1 MAGMTD
7 LAIRIATT
15 MDATGLNKAEKS
27 VKGLDKT
34 IKKLGRTLG
43 VTLGASA
50 MAAYGKAAVKAFA
63 EDEAAARRLSSAVDN
78 LGLSFSKVQVAD
90 FISGLEQSAAIADDV
105 LRPAFQSLLNITG
118 SLTKSQE
125 LLNNAIQISRA
136 TGTELGT
143 VVNDLGKGYV
153 GITRGL
159 IKYNTGLTR
168 AELQT
173 KSFNEILGIMLAKS
187 AGAAQDYLT
196 TTSYKMDV
204 LRVASANAQ
213 ETIGKGLVDA
223 FAVLGGGSQASDAA
237 KTIDNI
243 AKGINAITMA
253 TAQAINGLTKLYKGL
268 DFLTSFG
275 GLTGADGLLARTLDR
290 TPTVSRGRS
299 ASPAGTA
306 LRTRQQ
312 REAEA
317 SATKR
322 AKEVAALTKKQVAS
336 TKALTSEQKKQT
348 ALKKAGTVFDLE
360 QIQIIAALKG
370 KLSEEDRI
378 RLQAQLAILN
388 ENDVLA
394 ASLTRQILMAQDSTG
409 GLYKFFLAIGDMKI
423 KNPFAFLDDWILE
436 FQKKLNNLKFPT
448 FDSSGGGGG
457 GGGKK
462 PPTIDPFT
470 NPFNFPIGAQGGIGT
485 TSIQPTVSANL
496 AIQDT
501 FNAVML
507 DALEAGNNYTQSAIL
522 AISSARY
529 EAAAQA
535 YGMGGSTGG
544 TMQLELKVTGDGD
557 ITNAIAKG
565 LQNQSLSTGDSA
577 YINRRTGGFAG

>member
-1 MAGMTD
+1 MAGNTD

-15 MDATGLNKAEKS
+15 MDATGLNKADAS

-90 FISGLEQSAAIADDV
+90 FISGLEQSASISDDI
-105 LRPAFQSLLNITG
+105 LRPSFQSLLNITG

-125 LLNNAIQISRA
+125 LLSNAIQISRA
-136 TGTELGT
+136 SGVDLAT
-143 VVNDLGKGYV
+143 VTTDLGKGYV

-196 TTSYKMDV
+196 TTSFKLDT
-204 LRVASANAQ
+204 LRVSSERAKES
-213 ETIGKGLVDA
+213 IGEGLVNA

-253 TAQAINGLTKLYKGL
+253 TAQAVNGLRMLYKGL

-275 GLTGADGLLARTLDR
+275 GITGADGALVRRFDQA
-290 TPTVSRGRS
+290 PTVSSGRS

-312 REAEA
+312 RDAEA
-317 SATKR
+317 AAAKR

-336 TKALTSEQKKQT
+336 TKALTAEQKRQN
-348 ALKKAGTVFDLE
+348 AIKKAGSLFDLD

-370 KLSEEDRI
+370 QISTDDRK
-378 RLQAQLAILN
+378 RLELQLALAT
-388 ENDVLA
+388 ENVSEVQKLGQELA
-394 ASLTRQILMAQDSTG
+394 ISQ
-409 GLYKFFLAIGDMKI
+409 GLGTDLAKFLADLPSA
-423 KNPFAFLDDWILE
+423 KNPFEAWKSFLDGIE
-436 FQKKLNNLKFPT
+436 SQAARIASMQFQMANFKYTVPTGNFTYGQGNPLNTDVFVDPRGA
-448 FDSSGGGGG
+448 GG
-457 GGGKK
+457 
-462 PPTIDPFT
+462 
-470 NPFNFPIGAQGGIGT
+470 A
-485 TSIQPTVSANL
+485 
-496 AIQDT
+496 
-501 FNAVML
+501 
-507 DALEAGNNYTQSAIL
+507 
-522 AISSARY
+522 
-529 EAAAQA
+529 
-535 YGMGGSTGG
+535 GGSTVVVNVAGSVTTSQNLIDEIRGG
-544 TMQLELKVTGDGD
+544 LNV
-557 ITNAIAKG
+557 AA
-565 LQNQSLSTGDSA
+565 LSGSSA
-577 YINRRTGGFAG
+577 NVERRIGGW

>member
-34 IKKLGRTLG
+34 IKKLGQTLG

-196 TTSYKMDV
+196 TTSFKMDV

-253 TAQAINGLTKLYKGL
+253 TAKAINGLRQLYRGL
-268 DFLTSFG
+268 DFVTSFG
-275 GLTGADGLLARTLDR
+275 GLTGGDGAIARRFDQK
-290 TPTVSRGRS
+290 PTVSSGRS

-306 LRTRQQ
+306 MRTRQQ

-317 SATKR
+317 AAAKR

-336 TKALTSEQKKQT
+336 TKALTAEQKKQN
-348 ALKKAGTVFDLE
+348 AIKKAGTLFDLD

-370 KLSEEDRI
+370 NISKEDRLRLELQLALATENVDEVQKLSKE
-378 RLQAQLAILN
+378 LATSQGLGM
-388 ENDVLA
+388 DLA
-394 ASLTRQILMAQDSTG
+394 KFLASLPSA
-409 GLYKFFLAIGDMKI
+409 
-423 KNPFAFLDDWILE
+423 KNPFEAWKDFLDGIEKQAARIAGMQFDMAN
-436 FQKKLNNLKFPT
+436 FKYTVPTGNFTYGQGNPLNTEVFLDPR
-448 FDSSGGGGG
+448 GG
-457 GGGKK
+457 
-462 PPTIDPFT
+462 
-470 NPFNFPIGAQGGIGT
+470 A
-485 TSIQPTVSANL
+485 
-496 AIQDT
+496 
-501 FNAVML
+501 
-507 DALEAGNNYTQSAIL
+507 
-522 AISSARY
+522 
-529 EAAAQA
+529 
-535 YGMGGSTGG
+535 GGSTVVVNVAGS
-544 TMQLELKVTGDGD
+544 VT
-557 ITNAIAKG
+557 TS
-565 LQNQSLSTGDSA
+565 QSLIEEIRGGLNVAALSGSSA
-577 YINRRTGGFAG
+577 NVERRIGGW

>member
-1 MAGMTD
+1 MAD
-7 LAIRIATT
+7 LRVDIAAEFVGKKAFK
-15 MDATGLNKAEKS
+15 DADNAAMR
-27 VKGLDKT
+27 LDKT
-34 IKKLGRTLG
+34 VKQLGKTLG
-43 VTLGASA
+43 ITLGASA

-78 LGLSFSKVQVAD
+78 LGLSFSKVQVAT

-136 TGTELGT
+136 TGVDLAT
-143 VVNDLGKGYV
+143 VTNDLGKGYV

-173 KSFNEILGIMLAKS
+173 KSFNEILGIMLTKS

-223 FAVLGGGSQASDAA
+223 FAVLGGGSQASDAQ
-237 KTIDNI
+237 KTIADI

-253 TAQAINGLTKLYKGL
+253 TAQAINGLSKLYKGL
-268 DFLTSFG
+268 DLLTSFG
-275 GLTGADGLLARTLDR
+275 GLTGGDGLLARTFDR
-290 TPTVSRGRS
+290 APTVSSGRS

-306 LRTRQQ
+306 IRTRQQ
-312 REAEA
+312 RDAEA
-317 SATKR
+317 AAAKR

-336 TKALTSEQKKQT
+336 TKALTAEQKKQNS
-348 ALKKAGTVFDLE
+348 LKKSATVFDLE
-360 QIQIIAALKG
+360 QIQLVAALKG
-370 KLSEEDRI
+370 RLSKEEELRV
-378 RLQAQLAILN
+378 QAQLAILSGN
-388 ENDVLA
+388 EKVARD
-394 ASLTRQILMAQDSTG
+394 LTNQILMAQDASG
-409 GLYKFFLAIGDMKI
+409 NLAKFLTSLPNAR
-423 KNPFAFLDDWILE
+423 NPFE
-436 FQKKLNNLKFPT
+436 Y
-448 FDSSGGGGG
+448 
-457 GGGKK
+457 
-462 PPTIDPFT
+462 
-470 NPFNFPIGAQGGIGT
+470 
-485 TSIQPTVSANL
+485 
-496 AIQDT
+496 
-501 FNAVML
+501 L
-507 DALEAGNNYTQSAIL
+507 DAYLSYLAGK
-522 AISSARY
+522 
-529 EAAAQA
+529 AAAIMTSAPVPTSPQGNTSVPTPPA
-535 YGMGGSTGG
+535 TNVPTYPSDGMITYNVRTG
-544 TMQLELKVTGDGD
+544 LNYNPNANNVVVELKVTGDGD
-557 ITNAIAKG
+557 LTNAIAKN

>member
-1 MAGMTD
+1 MAD
-7 LAIRIATT
+7 LRIDVAAEFKGKRAFTEASKATT
-15 MDATGLNKAEKS
+15 GLEKA
-27 VKGLDKT
+27 VG
-34 IKKLGRTLG
+34 KLGKQIVG
-43 VTLGASA
+43 VFAVSKVIA
-50 MAAYGKAAVKAFA
+50 FGKASVKAFA
-63 EDEAAARRLSSAVDN
+63 ADEAAAVRLTSALKN
-78 LGLSFSKVQVAD
+78 LGLELAAPAVTQYIDNLSRATAVAD
-90 FISGLEQSAAIADDV
+90 DQ
-105 LRPAFQSLLNITG
+105 LRPAFQALINTTG
-118 SLTKSQE
+118 SLTASQR
-125 LLNNAIQISRA
+125 LLSQAIDVSAGSGIALETVAQDLANA
-136 TGTELGT
+136 
-143 VVNDLGKGYV
+143 YV
-153 GITRGL
+153 GQTRGL
-159 IKYNTGLTR
+159 RKYNLGLNQAQLKTASFEELMGKLNKQFSGANAAFLDTYAGKLQALGVAGGEAQEKIGGAVIDLAMALSGASDIDQLITR
-168 AELQT
+168 IETLTDKIVGMFDAFQEGISIIRGVLDAKTFGGMKDAIQ
-173 KSFNEILGIMLAKS
+173 KAQVDEFNRRMRRDYMKPWQGVDMPKS
-187 AGAAQDYLT
+187 AAQKAAEAAAE
-196 TTSYKMDV
+196 
-204 LRVASANAQ
+204 R
-213 ETIGKGLVDA
+213 
-223 FAVLGGGSQASDAA
+223 AA
-237 KTIDNI
+237 K
-243 AKGINAITMA
+243 
-253 TAQAINGLTKLYKGL
+253 
-268 DFLTSFG
+268 
-275 GLTGADGLLARTLDR
+275 
-290 TPTVSRGRS
+290 
-299 ASPAGTA
+299 
-306 LRTRQQ
+306 
-312 REAEA
+312 
-317 SATKR
+317 KR
-322 AKEVAALTKKQVAS
+322 AADQLKV
-336 TKALTSEQKKQT
+336 TKALTAEEKKRT
-348 ALKKAGTVFDLE
+348 ALKKAGTVFDLD

-457 GGGKK
+457 GGGGGGKK
-462 PPTIDPFT
+462 PPIIDPFT